1 MRCPSTSDLV
11 DFQSNK
17 AYDKLA
23 VISENIEDL
32 QEISEF
38 IMSLKDWLRANIN
51 TYISDYEST
60 LTTTITNLNNNINTL
75 ASSFV
80 SYKNGVDGSIE
91 EQNTLINQIKS
102 DLLILTNSLPQID
115 TSVTE
120 GSTKL
125 PTSGSVYTFVNTAIN
140 NIGSIAGDV
149 TAISA
154 KLVSVEAD
162 LAKLRED
169 LEASVENVTVLV
181 GYYSDTNVLDLNG
194 VGALSS
200 ISEVGTVV
208 TGRDIYPN
216 ATITANDND
225 IGRITATLTGNNDS
239 ELQYICISRSEVT
252 LTVALEDTAGIMVG
266 FATSNKAIKGS
277 FIRVGV

>member
-60 LTTTITNLNNNINTL
+60 LTTTITNLDNNINTL

-91 EQNTLINQIKS
+91 AQNTLINQIKS

-115 TSVTE
+115 TSVAE

-125 PTSGSVYTFVNTAIN
+125 PTSGSVYTFVNTAISSMS
-140 NIGSIAGDV
+140 GLAGDL
-149 TAISA
+149 TTIAA
-154 KLVSVEAD
+154 KLVTVEAEID
-162 LAKLRED
+162 SLRED
-169 LEASVENVTVLV
+169 LGVSVENVTVLV

-208 TGRDIYPN
+208 TGRDIYSN

-252 LTVALEDTAGIMVG
+252 LTVALEDTAGIMTG

>member
-75 ASSFV
+75 ADSFV

-91 EQNTLINQIKS
+91 TQNTLINQIKS

-125 PTSGSVYTFVNTAIN
+125 PTSGSVYTFVNTAISS
-140 NIGSIAGDV
+140 IGGLAGDL

-154 KLVSVEAD
+154 KLVTVEAD

-169 LEASVENVTVLV
+169 LDASVENVTVLI
-181 GYYSDTNVLDLNG
+181 GYYSDTNVLDMDG
-194 VGALSS
+194 VGTLSS

-208 TGRDIYPN
+208 IGKDIYPN
-216 ATITANDND
+216 ITITKDDNSL
-225 IGRITATLTGNNDS
+225 GRITATFTGNNDS
-239 ELQYICISRSEVT
+239 ELQYICISRSEV
-252 LTVALEDTAGIMVG
+252 ALAVEPPNGLSSFI
-266 FATSNKAIKGS
+266 TSSKAIKGS

>member
-75 ASSFV
+75 ANSFI

-91 EQNTLINQIKS
+91 SQNTLINQIKS

-125 PTSGSVYTFVNTAIN
+125 PSSGSVYTFVNTAIN
-140 NIGSIAGDV
+140 NISSISGDV

-154 KLVSVEAD
+154 KLVTIEAD
-162 LAKLRED
+162 MAKLRED
-169 LEASVENVTVLV
+169 LDASVENVTVLV
-181 GYYSDTNVLDLNG
+181 GYYSDTNVLDVNG

-216 ATITANDND
+216 VTITANDND

-252 LTVALEDTAGIMVG
+252 LTVALEDTAGIMTG

>member
-60 LTTTITNLNNNINTL
+60 LITTITNLNNNINTL

-91 EQNTLINQIKS
+91 AQNTLINQIKS

-115 TSVTE
+115 TSVIE

-125 PTSGSVYTFVNTAIN
+125 PTSGSVYTFVNTAISS
-140 NIGSIAGDV
+140 IGGLAGDL

-154 KLVSVEAD
+154 KLVTVEAD

-169 LEASVENVTVLV
+169 LEASVENVTVLT
-181 GYYSDTNVLDLNG
+181 GYYSDTNMLDING

-208 TGRDIYPN
+208 IGKDIYPN
-216 ATITANDND
+216 ITINTNDD
-225 IGRITATLTGNNDS
+225 SLGRITATLTGNNDS

-252 LTVALEDTAGIMVG
+252 LTVALSETTGIMHT
-266 FATSNKAIKGS
+266 FTTSNKAIKGS

>member
-91 EQNTLINQIKS
+91 AQNTLINQIKS

-125 PTSGSVYTFVNTAIN
+125 PTSGSVYTFVNTAISS
-140 NIGSIAGDV
+140 IGGLANDL
-149 TAISA
+149 TTISA
-154 KLVSVEAD
+154 KLVTVEAEID
-162 LAKLRED
+162 RLRED
-169 LEASVENVTVLV
+169 LGVSVENVTVLT
-181 GYYSDTNVLDLNG
+181 GYYSNTSILDMNS
-194 VGALSS
+194 VGTLS
-200 ISEVGTVV
+200 IIPEVGTLVI
-208 TGRDIYPN
+208 GKDIYPN
-216 ATITANDND
+216 ITITTDENSL
-225 IGRITATLTGNNDS
+225 GRITATLTGNNDS
-239 ELQYICISRSEVT
+239 ELQYICISSSEVT
-252 LTVALEDTAGIMVG
+252 LTVAPEDTSGIIPG
-266 FATSNKAIKGS
+266 FTTSSNAIKGS

>member
-91 EQNTLINQIKS
+91 AQNTLINQIKS

-125 PTSGSVYTFVNTAIN
+125 PTSGSVYTFVNTAISS
-140 NIGSIAGDV
+140 IGGLANDL
-149 TAISA
+149 TTISA
-154 KLVSVEAD
+154 KLVTVEAEID
-162 LAKLRED
+162 RLRED
-169 LEASVENVTVLV
+169 LGVSVENVTVLT
-181 GYYSDTNVLDLNG
+181 GYYSNTSILDMNS
-194 VGALSS
+194 VGTLS
-200 ISEVGTVV
+200 IIPEVGTMVI
-208 TGRDIYPN
+208 GKDIYPN
-216 ATITANDND
+216 ITITTDENSL
-225 IGRITATLTGNNDS
+225 GRITATLTGNNDS
-239 ELQYICISRSEVT
+239 ELQYICISSSEVT
-252 LTVALEDTAGIMVG
+252 LTVAPEDTSGIIPG
-266 FATSNKAIKGS
+266 FTTSSNAIKGS

>member
-80 SYKNGVDGSIE
+80 SYKNDVDGSIE
-91 EQNTLINQIKS
+91 AQNTLINQIKS

-125 PTSGSVYTFVNTAIN
+125 PTSGSVYTFVNTAISS
-140 NIGSIAGDV
+140 IGGLAGDL

-154 KLVSVEAD
+154 KLVTLESD
-162 LAKLRED
+162 MAKLKED
-169 LEASVENVTVLV
+169 LEASVENVTVLT
-181 GYYSDTNVLDLNG
+181 GYYSDTSMLDRNFESDNG
-194 VGALSS
+194 TLSS

-208 TGRDIYPN
+208 SGKDIYPDI
-216 ATITANDND
+216 TITTSDNQD
-225 IGRITATLTGNNDS
+225 RITATLTGNNDS
-239 ELQYICISRSEVT
+239 ELQYICINRSEVT
-252 LTVALEDTAGIMVG
+252 ITLSLGAHGFDT
-266 FATSNKAIKGS
+266 SSKAIKGS

>member
-91 EQNTLINQIKS
+91 AQNTLINQIKS

-125 PTSGSVYTFVNTAIN
+125 PTSGSVYTFVNTAISS
-140 NIGSIAGDV
+140 IGGLASDL
-149 TAISA
+149 TTISA
-154 KLVSVEAD
+154 KLVTVEAEID
-162 LAKLRED
+162 RLRED
-169 LEASVENVTVLV
+169 LGVSVENVTVLT
-181 GYYSDTNVLDLNG
+181 GYYSNTSILDMNS
-194 VGALSS
+194 VGTLS
-200 ISEVGTVV
+200 IIPEVGTLVI
-208 TGRDIYPN
+208 GKDIYPN
-216 ATITANDND
+216 ITITTDENSL
-225 IGRITATLTGNNDS
+225 GRITATLTGNNDS
-239 ELQYICISRSEVT
+239 ELQYICISSSEVT
-252 LTVALEDTAGIMVG
+252 LTVASEDTSGIIPG
-266 FATSNKAIKGS
+266 FTTSSNAIKGS

>member
-60 LTTTITNLNNNINTL
+60 LTTTITSLNNNINTL
-75 ASSFV
+75 ANSFI
-80 SYKNGVDGSIE
+80 SYKNDVDGSIE
-91 EQNTLINQIKS
+91 SQNTLINQIKS

-140 NIGSIAGDV
+140 NISSISGDV

-154 KLVSVEAD
+154 KLVTIEAD
-162 LAKLRED
+162 MAKLRED

-216 ATITANDND
+216 VTITANDND
-225 IGRITATLTGNNDS
+225 LGRITATFTGNNDS
-239 ELQYICISRSEVT
+239 ELQYICISRSEVA
-252 LTVALEDTAGIMVG
+252 LTVELEDAAGIIPG
-266 FATSNKAIKGS
+266 FATGNKAIKGS

>member
-75 ASSFV
+75 ADSFV

-91 EQNTLINQIKS
+91 TQNTLINQIKS

-125 PTSGSVYTFVNTAIN
+125 PTSGSVYTFVNTAISS
-140 NIGSIAGDV
+140 IGGLAGDL

-154 KLVSVEAD
+154 KLVTVEAD

-169 LEASVENVTVLV
+169 LDASVENVTVLI
-181 GYYSDTNVLDLNG
+181 GYYSDTNILDMDG
-194 VGALSS
+194 VGTLSS

-208 TGRDIYPN
+208 IGKDIYPN
-216 ATITANDND
+216 ITITKDDNSL
-225 IGRITATLTGNNDS
+225 GRITATFTGNNDS
-239 ELQYICISRSEVT
+239 ELQYICISRSEV
-252 LTVALEDTAGIMVG
+252 ALAVEPPDGLSSFI
-266 FATSNKAIKGS
+266 TSSKAIKGS

>member
-91 EQNTLINQIKS
+91 AQNTLINQIKS
-102 DLLILTNSLPQID
+102 DLLVLTNSLPQID

-125 PTSGSVYTFVNTAIN
+125 PTSGSVYTFVNTAISS
-140 NIGSIAGDV
+140 IGGLASDL
-149 TAISA
+149 TTISA
-154 KLVSVEAD
+154 KLVTVEAEID
-162 LAKLRED
+162 RLRED
-169 LEASVENVTVLV
+169 LGVSVENVTVLT
-181 GYYSDTNVLDLNG
+181 GYYSNTSILDMNS
-194 VGALSS
+194 VGTLS
-200 ISEVGTVV
+200 IIPEVGTLVI
-208 TGRDIYPN
+208 GKDIYPN
-216 ATITANDND
+216 ITITTDENSL
-225 IGRITATLTGNNDS
+225 GRITATLTGNNDS
-239 ELQYICISRSEVT
+239 ELQYICISSSEVT
-252 LTVALEDTAGIMVG
+252 LTVAPEDTSGIIPG
-266 FATSNKAIKGS
+266 FTTSSNAIKGS

>member
-91 EQNTLINQIKS
+91 AQNTLINQIKS

-125 PTSGSVYTFVNTAIN
+125 PTSGSVYTFVNTAIS
-140 NIGSIAGDV
+140 SISGLAGDL
-149 TAISA
+149 TAISTR
-154 KLVSVEAD
+154 LVTVEAD

-169 LEASVENVTVLV
+169 LGASIENVTVLT
-181 GYYSDTNVLDLNG
+181 GYYSNTNILDINS
-194 VGALSS
+194 VGTLS
-200 ISEVGTVV
+200 IIPEVGTIVI
-208 TGRDIYPN
+208 GKDIYPN
-216 ATITANDND
+216 ITITTDENSL
-225 IGRITATLTGNNDS
+225 GRITATLTGNNDS
-239 ELQYICISRSEVT
+239 ELQYICISSSEVT
-252 LTVALEDTAGIMVG
+252 LTVAPKGTSGIIPI
-266 FATSNKAIKGS
+266 FTTSSNAIKGS

>member
-1 MRCPSTSDLV
+1 MRCPSTSNLV

-91 EQNTLINQIKS
+91 AQNTLINQIKS

-125 PTSGSVYTFVNTAIN
+125 PTSGSVYTFVNTAISS
-140 NIGSIAGDV
+140 IGGLASDL
-149 TAISA
+149 TTISA
-154 KLVSVEAD
+154 KLVTVEAEID
-162 LAKLRED
+162 RLRED
-169 LEASVENVTVLV
+169 LGVSVENVTVLT
-181 GYYSDTNVLDLNG
+181 GYYSNTSILDMNS
-194 VGALSS
+194 VGTLS
-200 ISEVGTVV
+200 IIPEVGTLVI
-208 TGRDIYPN
+208 GKDIYPN
-216 ATITANDND
+216 ITITTDENSL
-225 IGRITATLTGNNDS
+225 GRITATLTGNNDS
-239 ELQYICISRSEVT
+239 ELQYICISSSEVT
-252 LTVALEDTAGIMVG
+252 LTVAPEDTSGIIPG
-266 FATSNKAIKGS
+266 FTTSSNAIKGS

>member
-80 SYKNGVDGSIE
+80 SYRNGVDGSIE
-91 EQNTLINQIKS
+91 AQNTLINQIKS

-125 PTSGSVYTFVNTAIN
+125 PTSGSVYTFVNTAIS
-140 NIGSIAGDV
+140 SISGLAGDL
-149 TAISA
+149 TTIAA
-154 KLVSVEAD
+154 KLVTVEAEID
-162 LAKLRED
+162 RLRED
-169 LEASVENVTVLV
+169 LGVSVENVTVLT
-181 GYYSDTNVLDLNG
+181 GYYSNTSILDINS
-194 VGALSS
+194 VGTLS
-200 ISEVGTVV
+200 IIPEVGTIVI
-208 TGRDIYPN
+208 GKDIYPN
-216 ATITANDND
+216 ITITTDENSL
-225 IGRITATLTGNNDS
+225 GRITATLTGNNDS
-239 ELQYICISRSEVT
+239 ELQYICISSSEVT
-252 LTVALEDTAGIMVG
+252 LTVAPEDSSGIIPS
-266 FATSNKAIKGS
+266 FTTSSNAIKGS

>member
-75 ASSFV
+75 AGSFV

-125 PTSGSVYTFVNTAIN
+125 PTSGSVYTFVNTAIK

-162 LAKLRED
+162 MAKLRED

-252 LTVALEDTAGIMVG
+252 LTVALEHTAGIMVG

>member
-91 EQNTLINQIKS
+91 AQNTLINQIKS
-102 DLLILTNSLPQID
+102 DLLVLTNSLPQID

-125 PTSGSVYTFVNTAIN
+125 PTSGSVYTFVNTAISS
-140 NIGSIAGDV
+140 IGGLANDL
-149 TAISA
+149 TTISA
-154 KLVSVEAD
+154 KLVTVEAEID
-162 LAKLRED
+162 RLRED
-169 LEASVENVTVLV
+169 LGVSVENVTVLT
-181 GYYSDTNVLDLNG
+181 GYYSNTSILDMNS
-194 VGALSS
+194 VGTLS
-200 ISEVGTVV
+200 IIPEVGTLVI
-208 TGRDIYPN
+208 GKDIYPN
-216 ATITANDND
+216 ITITTDENSL
-225 IGRITATLTGNNDS
+225 GRITATLTGNNDS
-239 ELQYICISRSEVT
+239 ELQYICISSSEVT
-252 LTVALEDTAGIMVG
+252 LTVAPEDTSGIIPG
-266 FATSNKAIKGS
+266 FTTSSNAIKGS

>member
-60 LTTTITNLNNNINTL
+60 LTTTITSLNNNINTL
-75 ASSFV
+75 ANSFI
-80 SYKNGVDGSIE
+80 SYKNNVDGSIE
-91 EQNTLINQIKS
+91 SQNALINQIKS

-140 NIGSIAGDV
+140 NISSISGDV

-154 KLVSVEAD
+154 KLVTIEAD
-162 LAKLRED
+162 MAKLRED

-216 ATITANDND
+216 VTITANDND
-225 IGRITATLTGNNDS
+225 LGRITATFTGNNDS
-239 ELQYICISRSEVT
+239 ELQYICISRSEVA
-252 LTVALEDTAGIMVG
+252 LTVELEDAAGIIPG

>member
-91 EQNTLINQIKS
+91 AQNTLINQIKS

-125 PTSGSVYTFVNTAIN
+125 PTSGSVYTFVNTAISS
-140 NIGSIAGDV
+140 IGGLASDL
-149 TAISA
+149 TTISA
-154 KLVSVEAD
+154 KLVTVEAEID
-162 LAKLRED
+162 RLRED
-169 LEASVENVTVLV
+169 LGVSVENVTVLT
-181 GYYSDTNVLDLNG
+181 GYYSNTSILDMNS
-194 VGALSS
+194 VGTLS
-200 ISEVGTVV
+200 IIPEVGTLVI
-208 TGRDIYPN
+208 GKDIYPN
-216 ATITANDND
+216 ITITTDENSL
-225 IGRITATLTGNNDS
+225 GRITATLTGNNDS
-239 ELQYICISRSEVT
+239 ELQYICISSSEVT
-252 LTVALEDTAGIMVG
+252 LTVAPEDTSGIIPG
-266 FATSNKAIKGS
+266 FTTSSNAIKGS

>member
-80 SYKNGVDGSIE
+80 SYKNGVNGSIE
-91 EQNTLINQIKS
+91 AQNTLINQIKS

-125 PTSGSVYTFVNTAIN
+125 PTSGSVYTFVNTAIRS
-140 NIGSIAGDV
+140 IGGIAGDV
-149 TAISA
+149 TALAA
-154 KLVSVEAD
+154 KLVTVEAD
-162 LAKLRED
+162 VAKLKED
-169 LEASVENVTVLV
+169 LEASVENVTVLT
-181 GYYSDTNVLDLNG
+181 GYYSGTNILDMDGNG
-194 VGALSS
+194 TLSS
-200 ISEVGTVV
+200 ISEVDTVV
-208 TGRDIYPN
+208 SGRDIYPN
-216 ATITANDND
+216 VTIITDD
-225 IGRITATLTGNNDS
+225 SSFGRITATFTGNNDS
-239 ELQYICISRSEVT
+239 ELQYICINRSEVT
-252 LTVALEDTAGIMVG
+252 ITVNPPTGLGKCT
-266 FATSNKAIKGS
+266 TSNIAIKGS

>member
-75 ASSFV
+75 ANSFI

-91 EQNTLINQIKS
+91 SQNTLINQIKS

-140 NIGSIAGDV
+140 NISRISGDV

-154 KLVSVEAD
+154 KLVTIEAD
-162 LAKLRED
+162 MAKLRED
-169 LEASVENVTVLV
+169 LDASVENVTVLV
-181 GYYSDTNVLDLNG
+181 GYYSDTNVLDVNG

-216 ATITANDND
+216 VTITANDND

-252 LTVALEDTAGIMVG
+252 LTVALEDTAGIMTG

>member
-162 LAKLRED
+162 MAKLRED

-181 GYYSDTNVLDLNG
+181 GYYSDTNTFDISG
-194 VGALSS
+194 VNTLSS

-208 TGRDIYPN
+208 IGKDIYPN
-216 ATITANDND
+216 ITINTNDD
-225 IGRITATLTGNNDS
+225 ALGRITATLTGNNDS

-252 LTVALEDTAGIMVG
+252 LTVALSETTGMMHT
-266 FATSNKAIKGS
+266 FTTSNKAIKGS

>member
-32 QEISEF
+32 QEISDF

-75 ASSFV
+75 ASSFI

-125 PTSGSVYTFVNTAIN
+125 PTSGSVYTFVNTAISSM
-140 NIGSIAGDV
+140 GSLAGDL

-154 KLVSVEAD
+154 KLVTVEAEID
-162 LAKLRED
+162 RLTED

-181 GYYSDTNVLDLNG
+181 GYYSDIDILDRDG
-194 VGALSS
+194 VGTLSS

-208 TGRDIYPN
+208 SGKDIYPDI
-216 ATITANDND
+216 TITTSDNQN
-225 IGRITATLTGNNDS
+225 RITATLTGNNDS
-239 ELQYICISRSEVT
+239 ELQYICISRSEVA
-252 LTVALEDTAGIMVG
+252 LTVEPDNTTGFIDT

>member
-75 ASSFV
+75 ASSFT

-125 PTSGSVYTFVNTAIN
+125 PTSGSVYTFVNTAIS
-140 NIGSIAGDV
+140 SISGLSGDL

-154 KLVSVEAD
+154 KLVTVEAEI
-162 LAKLRED
+162 AKLQED
-169 LEASVENVTVLV
+169 LGASVENVTVLV
-181 GYYSDTNVLDLNG
+181 GYYSDNTILDMSG
-194 VGALSS
+194 VGTLSN

-208 TGRDIYPN
+208 TGNDIYPN
-216 ATITANDND
+216 ITITTNDSAL
-225 IGRITATLTGNNDS
+225 GRITATLTGNNDS

-252 LTVALEDTAGIMVG
+252 LTVEPDNTTGLLDTYT
-266 FATSNKAIKGS
+266 TSNKAIKGS